1 MPDRLPAGTIGGMT
15 QTLWREPQIE
25 EAPRNLILQNRC
37 GNRLS
42 LLFHDGHVELD
53 LSYKPNAFRRKEL
66 AARTFSGRD
75 LWTNLFAAIS
85 IPDLGHGDVA
95 QWGYDPF
102 ATELQVSYTNGARNR
117 VRVWNLPGE
126 NAFVLSA
133 RAPLTLVFKPH
144 RAFSDPRDGLFL
156 ERFADRG
163 EEITSFVAHPS
174 RQLSRLRDLAD
185 GSRAIQLCEDDLVVL
200 GGEETPAQVERLL
213 AGLAGLTPDRLTAQ
227 VEAELAAPLAA
238 GRVATA
244 DPDLQRVLDLNRR
257 VVWSGLDAG
266 GACFGALNR
275 IYHLV
280 WVRDGSMTSA
290 HMAQSGNPAFIRT
303 WAPFLLANPSRV
315 MAEDGTR
322 HDEFGQILGTRW
334 SKAEDDGLFYAT
346 WSAFAHWQA
355 TGDDAL
361 LAGAALPRLLGAID
375 RHLESRYDAQLGL
388 MGSDTLGEESL
399 HGSPYFGYDVVNGT
413 ISRWNG
419 HAEGRKPVR
428 WIHSLYHQ
436 ANTINVLL
444 MASILLAERPALDGG
459 RRERWLRLAADLT
472 ARTRDLLGLP
482 DGTLASMILRYQDGS
497 DERVPFGRGCD
508 YWETAWA
515 VSQGPFLPWP
525 DLQLATAE
533 LIRRDW
539 ANYHAY
545 GFCPWNCLARVL
557 HEHGRLP
564 AGGWRAMLDQQVR
577 EALQLTVKYPMPGAL
592 TEYAGEVESWRGL
605 PFSAG
610 SLMASACAQLLRAL
624 PQGIAVRGGSAIDA
638 VGGWRWRLSRLD
650 ATASGAGEEVATWT
664 IDGERFTRCLQIPE
678 DRLRAGAHAVAIVR
692 GAAPVHACILGSD
705 AQLLSCR
712 EETDGCT
719 ATFRSAVPMRITVRH
734 LGRWSAGAGVG
745 TRLDLPDTPIAAI
758 SLPAGTVTLRLTDR

>member
-1 MPDRLPAGTIGGMT
+1 MT
-15 QTLWREPQIE
+15 QTLFREPKIE

-42 LLFHDGHVELD
+42 LLFHEREVELD
-53 LSYKPNAFRRKEL
+53 LSYKPNAFRRKDL

-75 LWTNLFAAIS
+75 VWTNLFAAIRAVE
-85 IPDLGHGDVA
+85 LGHGDIA
-95 QWGYDPF
+95 HWGYDPF
-102 ATELQVSYTNGARNR
+102 RTELGVLYGNGARNR
-117 VRVWNLPGE
+117 IRIWNLPEE

-163 EEITSFVAHPS
+163 EEITSFVAYPS
-174 RQLSRLRDLAD
+174 RQQSRLRDLHD
-185 GSRAIQLCEDDLVVL
+185 GSRVVQLLEDDLVVI
-200 GGEETPAQVERLL
+200 GGEENPGQVERLL
-213 AGLAGLTPDRLTAQ
+213 AGLAGLTPDQLSAR
-227 VEAELAAPLAA
+227 VEAALAAPLAA
-238 GRVATA
+238 GRVTAA
-244 DPDLQRVLDLNRR
+244 DPELQRVLDLNSR

-322 HDEFGQILGTRW
+322 HDEFGQLLGTRW

-361 LAGAALPRLLGAID
+361 LAGAELPRLVGAIE
-375 RHLESRYDAQLGL
+375 RHLASRFDEQLGL

-399 HGSPYFGYDVVNGT
+399 HGSPYYGYDVVNGT

-436 ANTINVLL
+436 ANSVNVLL
-444 MASILLAERPALDGG
+444 MAVALLAQRPELDGG
-459 RRERWLRLAADLT
+459 RSARYLAVADRIT
-472 ARTRDLLGLP
+472 ARTRELLALP
-482 DGTLASMILRYQDGS
+482 DGTLAAMILRFQDGS
-497 DERVPFGRGCD
+497 DERVPFGPGSD

-515 VSQGPFLPWP
+515 VSQGPFFPWP
-525 DLQLATAE
+525 DLQLATAA

-539 ANYHAY
+539 PTYRAY
-545 GFCPWNCLARVL
+545 GFCPWNCLARTL
-557 HEHGRLP
+557 HEHGLLP

-577 EALQLTVKYPMPGAL
+577 EALMLTTKYPMPGAL

-610 SLMASACAQLLRAL
+610 SLMASSCAQLLRAL
-624 PQGIAVRGGSAIDA
+624 PQGVAVRGGAA
-638 VGGWRWRLSRLD
+638 VQAVTGWRWRLSRID
-650 ATASGAGEEVATWT
+650 ATASGAGEEVAGWSL
-664 IDGERFTRCLQIPE
+664 DSERFTRCLQVPE
-678 DRLRAGAHAVAIVR
+678 DRLRAGSHAIAITR
-692 GAAPVHACILGSD
+692 GAAPAQARIEEADGSLI
-705 AQLLSCR
+705 AYS
-712 EETDGCT
+712 ESADGCT
-719 ATFRSAVPMRITVRH
+719 ATFRSPVAQQVRVRNPGTISATTADGAAVAVRRQV
-734 LGRWSAGAGVG
+734 LPG
-745 TRLDLPDTPIAAI
+745 TPYSVLM
-758 SLPAGTVTLRLTDR
+758 LPAGTITLRLA